1 MPDPNPLLV
10 RLPHLS
16 APTLGIPAPNPAK
29 LLEAINPA
37 GEGEVG
43 VVLTAWHTRW
53 DGHVSNYGLLKYK
66 KPWMIF

>member
-43 VVLTAWHTRW
+43 VVLTA
-53 DGHVSNYGLLKYK
+53 
-66 KPWMIF
+66 